1 LSLAHS
7 LSATKRI
14 RQNEKRRERNRS
26 NRSQLRTQIK
36 KVRKALDEND
46 IEAARALLPETAS
59 VVDRMV
65 KKGVIHANTGS
76 RYMSRLASHVSAGTS
91 S

>member
-1 LSLAHS
+1 LAHS
-7 LSATKRI
+7 LSAIKRI
-14 RQNEKRRERNRS
+14 RQNEERRQRNRA

-36 KVRKALDEND
+36 KVRKALDDND

-59 VVDRMV
+59 LLDRLV
-65 KKGVIHANTGS
+65 KKGIIHGNTGS
-76 RYMSRLASHVSAGTS
+76 RYMSRLAHHVSASAS

>member
-1 LSLAHS
+1 LAHS
-7 LSATKRI
+7 LSALKRI
-14 RQNEKRRERNRS
+14 RQNEKRRTRNRA

-59 VVDRMV
+59 LVDRLV

-76 RYMSRLASHVSAGTS
+76 RYMSRLAHQVSTGAS
-91 S
+91 N